1 MKKLLPLLS
10 LFFCLFSYANAQN
23 KNLNKNVEK
32 IKSDTTYY
40 YGESEVLNSL
50 DKASEA
56 SINSLYSNIAAN
68 IAADAHI
75 LYFGSDDPYEYLKNI
90 IKSFENEINDCSFQY
105 PLVENH
111 MKEEYACFTYMKK
124 SDFRRMCDE
133 RINEIQRYAANGL
146 RYENT
151 IRQLDEA
158 LRSYYWGMMYCIAHP
173 NASKIK
179 INVDDNQ
186 QDAYNWFYKRIN
198 NILASFEF
206 AVSEANPGEL
216 TDDGMYIILDVTSSG
231 NSPISNLQFRYYN
244 GQRYESAKVV
254 DNRATVRLYDNNM
267 SKLDIMIEYDFIKD
281 AMSKPEIRKIIENIN
296 KVTFKSNVR
305 RELDLSAYI
314 NNLAV
319 YDDDDDDDDDEKTSD
334 VYYGDDYLSIMQE
347 IEKAFRSKNYA
358 KVKRFFD
365 ADGVGMLDTLIKYG
379 KMSVIGTQNYEF
391 IDYQN
396 TVICRGIV
404 MNFEFKNHTPFT
416 REVVFRFDRNTDMI
430 SSIAFRLSSKTEDD
444 IHSKTMWP
452 LDNRI
457 ALVNFLEDYQT
468 AYCLKRYDYLNSI
481 FSDDALIIV
490 GHVVT
495 KNENPMPDRIQFNLP
510 GKQIELIETDK
521 KTYFKKLSN
530 VFKLQ
535 EFIDIRFKD
544 ADFTRQMST
553 EDEDSY
559 GVNKKYEDIYGVR
572 LLQEYNSSTY
582 SDEGYLF
589 LLVDLRKENPMIHV
603 RAWQPE
609 KTDIND
615 VIGLKDLR

>member
-1 MKKLLPLLS
+1 M
-10 LFFCLFSYANAQN
+10 
-23 KNLNKNVEK
+23 
-32 IKSDTTYY
+32 
-40 YGESEVLNSL
+40 
-50 DKASEA
+50 
-56 SINSLYSNIAAN
+56 
-68 IAADAHI
+68 
-75 LYFGSDDPYEYLKNI
+75 
-90 IKSFENEINDCSFQY
+90 
-105 PLVENH
+105 
-111 MKEEYACFTYMKK
+111 
-124 SDFRRMCDE
+124 
-133 RINEIQRYAANGL
+133 
-146 RYENT
+146 
-151 IRQLDEA
+151 
-158 LRSYYWGMMYCIAHP
+158 
-173 NASKIK
+173 
-179 INVDDNQ
+179 
-186 QDAYNWFYKRIN
+186 
-198 NILASFEF
+198 
-206 AVSEANPGEL
+206 
-216 TDDGMYIILDVTSSG
+216 
-231 NSPISNLQFRYYN
+231 
-244 GQRYESAKVV
+244 
-254 DNRATVRLYDNNM
+254 
-267 SKLDIMIEYDFIKD
+267 
-281 AMSKPEIRKIIENIN
+281 
-296 KVTFKSNVR
+296 
-305 RELDLSAYI
+305 
-314 NNLAV
+314 
-319 YDDDDDDDDDEKTSD
+319 
-334 VYYGDDYLSIMQE
+334 
-347 IEKAFRSKNYA
+347 
-358 KVKRFFD
+358 
-365 ADGVGMLDTLIKYG
+365 
-379 KMSVIGTQNYEF
+379 
-391 IDYQN
+391 
-396 TVICRGIV
+396 
-404 MNFEFKNHTPFT
+404 
-416 REVVFRFDRNTDMI
+416 FRFDRNTDMI